1 MRIMWNDAKKKC
13 NISDKSFEDIVENSP
28 SALSQEDKEFVTTS
42 FASGMNN
49 YVVEYVFDKAIKCLR
64 DAVFSCGEEMVVG
77 ITHWIDKIY
86 ISNFFDIFVLRLAC
100 DFGLIT
106 REEKLKIIE
115 VLQVIQCQKS
125 DNGTSEELDKERAKY
140 LIVSLFDAVLLKD
153 FSPFTESILNLLN
166 TLRTVEIEPYSED
179 YADIVEASERKK
191 KLIIKILF
199 YLLKTD
205 DLQDAKATKI
215 LFKNA
220 ENILPFIWDSASLND
235 KKFYSY
241 YLKILPESSLITKL
255 FDNLQGKI
263 KLQDFATDINV
274 VTSILK
280 NCQLFLSLHY
290 DYNCKNESAPLGEL
304 SNITF
309 FPNFFLRSVITPSLV
324 GFLGSLNGVNASSRA
339 YAQII
344 FENLTSEKWTYY
356 FKNFFEKDDF
366 VLSTLILVDSSLQ
379 DFCTLVKKMKVDID
393 DISNPL
399 IKELL
404 TYAKEQDTENLR
416 TVARKLYFET

>member
-1 MRIMWNDAKKKC
+1 M
-13 NISDKSFEDIVENSP
+13 
-28 SALSQEDKEFVTTS
+28 
-42 FASGMNN
+42 
-49 YVVEYVFDKAIKCLR
+49 
-64 DAVFSCGEEMVVG
+64 
-77 ITHWIDKIY
+77 
-86 ISNFFDIFVLRLAC
+86 
-100 DFGLIT
+100 
-106 REEKLKIIE
+106 
-115 VLQVIQCQKS
+115 
-125 DNGTSEELDKERAKY
+125 
-140 LIVSLFDAVLLKD
+140 
-153 FSPFTESILNLLN
+153 
-166 TLRTVEIEPYSED
+166 
-179 YADIVEASERKK
+179 
-191 KLIIKILF
+191 
-199 YLLKTD
+199 KTD
-205 DLQDAKATKI
+205 DLQDARATKI

-379 DFCTLVKKMKVDID
+379 DFCALVKKMKVDID

-404 TYAKEQDTENLR
+404 TYSKEQDIENLR